1 MGLKKK
7 NEARLSKMQV
17 TFLKTH
23 TPIHNK
29 EEIKKIYKKHLKECP
44 DNKITKK
51 VFQELYK
58 EFYPHRNGAHFS
70 HIVFKTLDPKGDQG
84 YGSDTCL

>member
-44 DNKITKK
+44 DNKITKQ
-51 VFQELYK
+51 VFQ
-58 EFYPHRNGAHFS
+58 RDG
-70 HIVFKTLDPKGDQG
+70 
-84 YGSDTCL
+84 TCQFPIEYHEQSK